1 MSLNEIGLEMA
12 AQEIEHLTETLDI
25 HKHNIVNYSHFIAAT
40 IDQQRFLTKERIW
53 ATFKYF
59 DKNNIGLICKESVK
73 KEVFKE
79 CGFGVV
85 ANEAQID

>member
-1 MSLNEIGLEMA
+1 M
-12 AQEIEHLTETLDI
+12 DI

-59 DKNNIGLICKESVK
+59 DKDNSGLISKQNVK

-79 CGFGVV
+79 CAFGEMQ
-85 ANEAQID
+85 NDDKID